1 MLRVIFTLIVI
12 TFLFP
17 ASIYLLIENYIISP
31 FTTIYGLVAFLF
43 GLLVCIPLTFCCI
56 ALKWVKPWQF
66 MLAGSIIGIVWSIK
80 LGALRVEFLALVGT
94 AIFCSA
100 LTFVFWVLAFWK
112 NPEFT
117 HAVKEAQQVISK
129 P

>member
-1 MLRVIFTLIVI
+1 MLRVIFTLIGI

-17 ASIYLLIENYIISP
+17 ASIYLLIDNNIVSP

-43 GLLVCIPLTFCCI
+43 GLLVCMPLTFCCI
-56 ALKWVKPWQF
+56 ALQWIKPWQF

-80 LGALRVEFLALVGT
+80 LDALKLEFLALVGT
-94 AIFCSA
+94 VIFCSA

-117 HAVKEAQQVISK
+117 YAVKEAQQFIPK